1 MKVFY
6 DLEFL
11 EDGATID
18 LISVGMVR
26 EDGAEYYAINEDADW
41 YRIVRDEW
49 LMKNVVP
56 TLVDSDYVGAL
67 EFTQFWKPQP
77 VITNEIYDFV
87 THGLG
92 KGETA
97 ELVGWYSAYDH
108 VRLCQLFGKM
118 IDLPKG
124 FPMFTRDLRQEVPSR
139 KYLPEQEGTAHNA
152 LEDARWVAK
161 AHEAWS
167 FRRLSSRV

>member
-1 MKVFY
+1 MKIFY
-6 DLEFL
+6 DLEFK
-11 EDGATID
+11 EDGSTID
-18 LISVGMVR
+18 LISIGMVR
-26 EDGAEYYAINEDADW
+26 EDGAEYYAVNEDADW
-41 YRIVRDEW
+41 GRIVGDEW

-56 TLVDSDYVGAL
+56 CVGSDRAL
-67 EFTQFWKPQP
+67 WKPQP
-77 VITNEIYDFV
+77 VIANEVYDFV

-97 ELVGWYSAYDH
+97 ELVSWYSAYDH